1 MNSSFLI
8 ALLLV
13 LAPMAFAAFLL
24 FFMMSGKGT
33 KALENKED
41 LSDDELDQKEKVTT
55 SDDL

>member
-1 MNSSFLI
+1 MDTSFII

-33 KALENKED
+33 KPLDKKDDPKTD
-41 LSDDELDQKEKVTT
+41 LDEKEKAITN
-55 SDDL
+55 DDL